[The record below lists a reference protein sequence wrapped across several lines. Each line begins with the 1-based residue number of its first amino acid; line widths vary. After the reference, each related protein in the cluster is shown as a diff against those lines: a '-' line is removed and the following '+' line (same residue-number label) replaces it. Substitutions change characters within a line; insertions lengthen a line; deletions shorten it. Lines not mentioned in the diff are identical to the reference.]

1 MSRPQAMLVAG
12 QPCSQQPEA
21 SQAHPDRSAQ
31 MTWMMPSQRGQ
42 DALTV
47 SNWFYR
53 SLMEGGGV

>member
-1 MSRPQAMLVAG
+1 MLAAG